1 MYPKD
6 SYAVYLDSGSDVN
19 RDKDYTH
26 IKAVLNEALNA
37 YARNE
42 GIMKREKK
50 VRGKFVFNQ
59 RVMFPCVKQSPG
71 SKMEAW
77 YLINHMQEF
86 VKDQQRLQF
95 PSALDRWCNGLADAS
110 DARIR
115 LEFSRIQ
122 QVIAGIICN
131 DVLSRTGMYFN
142 GFAAPPNDEIE
153 RRLIAQGDHRPF
165 TIDGA
170 LPFPPKPRKTKK

>member
-50 VRGKFVFNQ
+50 R
-59 RVMFPCVKQSPG
+59 C
-71 SKMEAW
+71 EASL
-77 YLINHMQEF
+77 Y
-86 VKDQQRLQF
+86 
-95 PSALDRWCNGLADAS
+95 
-110 DARIR
+110 
-115 LEFSRIQ
+115 
-122 QVIAGIICN
+122 
-131 DVLSRTGMYFN
+131 
-142 GFAAPPNDEIE
+142 
-153 RRLIAQGDHRPF
+153 
-165 TIDGA
+165 
-170 LPFPPKPRKTKK
+170 